1 MPSVLPLNLSTRAW
15 EMQENRSFADSTIN
29 NVRWCPSCYGTERAT
44 AIVRLRA
51 LFLAQNWS
59 RTELQTLHAVK
70 LALIGHASPAPLRNM
85 DGDSRAVCMWDCY
98 RRATMLEPLASDVLR
113 NDVPGDFVEAGV
125 FRGGIAIHMA
135 AILAVAGTLGNGPS
149 RRRVWLCDSF
159 RGMPERSNY
168 SSEWAAQRRA
178 TGRTTAQA
186 EALIARDVDA
196 RGLTRGQFAASFDE
210 VRANV
215 REHLSSVLAPDAAA
229 ARTTSH
235 LEGQGGEHGRQQRA
249 GGGGDNGGDSASS
262 SIGSAGDG
270 DGGGGRDMR
279 SRGAVRHASSHR
291 GRGGGGGS
299 VGGGGGGGGGGD
311 AGGDSAS
318 SSIGSAGDGDGGGGR
333 DMRSRGAVRHASSHP
348 RAAAGLAPGGGA
360 PSLGACDL
368 RVQSL
373 AACGVHLLP
382 GFFATSL
389 PGPIRGAIAL
399 LRIDADLYSS
409 IYECLTALYPRL
421 SVGGWV
427 VFDDFKINQARAAI
441 LDFRAEHRISSQVM
455 SSNRYDWPKVVVGE
469 GAFHRYPFATLDR
482 VAFWQKSRERG

>member
-279 SRGAVRHASSHR
+279 SRGAVRHASSH
-291 GRGGGGGS
+291 
-299 VGGGGGGGGGGD
+299 
-311 AGGDSAS
+311 
-318 SSIGSAGDGDGGGGR
+318 
-333 DMRSRGAVRHASSHP
+333 P